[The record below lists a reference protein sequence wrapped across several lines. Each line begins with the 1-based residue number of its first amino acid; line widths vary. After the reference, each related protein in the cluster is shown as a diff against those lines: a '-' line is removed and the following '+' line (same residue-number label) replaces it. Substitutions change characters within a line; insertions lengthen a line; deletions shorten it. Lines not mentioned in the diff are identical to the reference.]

1 MFPQARYSSY
11 LKVAQRQVLPK
22 EAAIPKQCEVR
33 GDFFSCREEVKGGDG
48 KEVQMLLDTHELW

>member
-1 MFPQARYSSY
+1 M
-11 LKVAQRQVLPK
+11 AQRQVLPK

-48 KEVQMLLDTHELW
+48 KERNMLLDTRELW

>member
-1 MFPQARYSSY
+1 M
-11 LKVAQRQVLPK
+11 AQRQVLPK

>member
-1 MFPQARYSSY
+1 M
-11 LKVAQRQVLPK
+11 AQRQVLPK

-33 GDFFSCREEVKGGDG
+33 GAFFSCWEEVKGGDG